1 MQPLMRLLLMCCLL
15 AMASLPEVVAKPVGQ
30 AGLQLVGKIL
40 RDPLIAPS
48 ARNARLVFVGSKTES
63 VFTISRYNLVPV
75 QAGKK
80 SVGRCELSTLHS
92 RKSDTSFD
100 LALVNDDVT
109 RGAKEPKWDKL
120 VPQWDSFVNR
130 YWPNTERITDWKEE
144 KWRFQ
149 SSQPVFVLHYVL
161 KKQEVR
167 AMTISLKVRL
177 TDGKIGG
184 IYALDFR
191 GDWFRKPIPPRPS
204 IAKITALVPNA
215 LPKFKYWPK
224 SRTIKNL
231 RAVASTRH
239 HSRLGTWDTEI
250 YKQNRFGFNTVVKY
264 HGTTVRGQKVEVRVE
279 YDEARRSLYVMS
291 IQLLEPEIL
300 GKPFT
305 PAADGKPSWNHAK
318 ELWFSSTRDVEQRP
332 WWERDS
338 IVLSTA
344 VLSNSQQKGNGVQF
358 VRPVKP
364 AKLDFQAYAQP
375 LPSPSGKYLAALQ
388 GARDNELFLLDLPS
402 GLLFFPEP
410 AARLKSTALQQGA
423 RPEEIQ
429 PLRLEIAGAA
439 WLQSE
444 NGLVL
449 SITNKDR
456 DPNLYVAR
464 WEKGQP
470 PQEMEL
476 VPIVVELGDD
486 VLPELGA
493 DGKSL
498 AWARKIYK
506 RERDKAPDEKDRW
519 QFLLADFDAES
530 LTTKAPRPEPG
541 QVVYETTAI
550 AALNTRNRRLLD
562 LPDEPLSIA
571 WDQSRS
577 RWLVVTRT
585 QVLWVSEQDG
595 KLSAQAAPSLQ
606 WKSIALRPTGADV
619 SREGK
624 IAIAAELATPQVYP
638 KTECVVRS
646 LIFAWDGA
654 STSAQPMYD
663 PSLNGLPRY
672 VFPATKS
679 TWARIVGDPKRL
691 GLEGSVDPAA
701 FVASA
706 PTARANP

>member
-1 MQPLMRLLLMCCLL
+1 
-15 AMASLPEVVAKPVGQ
+15 
-30 AGLQLVGKIL
+30 
-40 RDPLIAPS
+40 
-48 ARNARLVFVGSKTES
+48 
-63 VFTISRYNLVPV
+63 
-75 QAGKK
+75 
-80 SVGRCELSTLHS
+80 
-92 RKSDTSFD
+92 
-100 LALVNDDVT
+100 
-109 RGAKEPKWDKL
+109 
-120 VPQWDSFVNR
+120 
-130 YWPNTERITDWKEE
+130 
-144 KWRFQ
+144 
-149 SSQPVFVLHYVL
+149 
-161 KKQEVR
+161 
-167 AMTISLKVRL
+167 MTISLKVRL

-191 GDWFRKPIPPRPS
+191 GDWFRKPIPSRPS

-264 HGTTVRGQKVEVRVE
+264 HGTTEARQKVEVRVE

-318 ELWFSSTRDVEQRP
+318 NCGFPLPEMLSRDLGGSGTQ
-332 WWERDS
+332 
-338 IVLSTA
+338 LFFLL
-344 VLSNSQQKGNGVQF
+344 LSNLTLNRRVTGFSLCGRSASQARF
-358 VRPVKP
+358 
-364 AKLDFQAYAQP
+364 
-375 LPSPSGKYLAALQ
+375 SGLRSTTTVPEREIP
-388 GARDNELFLLDLPS
+388 GCSSRRARQRAFLLDHSKRPP
-402 GLLFFPEP
+402 LFFPEP